1 MLHQAKPAFSSVR
14 TLADVTGLPVLG
26 SVGRVWPQ
34 KRLSEERR
42 RLMMFSAATAMLLV
56 TFCVFLLIHQPAA
69 RIAHKLL
76 T

>member
-1 MLHQAKPAFSSVR
+1 VR
-14 TLADVTGLPVLG
+14 SLAEVTGLPVLG

-34 KRLSEERR
+34 KRIDAERR

-56 TFCVFLLIHQPAA
+56 TFCVFLLIHQQAA
-69 RIAHKLL
+69 GFAHKLL